1 MKRREFITTLGSAA
15 AIWPALARSQP
26 GDRVRRIAVLMP
38 FSGNDE
44 FWHGYLAAFNER
56 LQALGWT
63 EGRNVRFD
71 NRLVSE
77 RPQDIRI
84 AADELLALKPDVIFV
99 TTNPAV
105 AIVTKDGSAQAAC
118 AWNPPGRR
126 DLRSANRGECRIR
139 AHRGGSALGLSI
151 PQSVPSRADEVI
163 E

>member
-1 MKRREFITTLGSAA
+1 MKRREFITILGSAT

-26 GDRVRRIAVLMP
+26 GDRIRRIAVLMP

-77 RPQDIRI
+77 RTQDIRMIIGKWMEVLKQLAPGIRRVGVIYDPQI
-84 AADELLALKPDVIFV
+84 ASDQVRVRHQRQNRQGAGAQHPAIR
-99 TTNPAV
+99 AV
-105 AIVTKDGSAQAAC
+105 AY
-118 AWNPPGRR
+118 GRS
-126 DLRSANRGECRIR
+126 D
-139 AHRGGSALGLSI
+139 
-151 PQSVPSRADEVI
+151 
-163 E
+163 